1 MSAEQNSTQCAA
13 NELGVV
19 LRLGGIGI
27 RKLTNLSVG
36 PAGRYVPLAS
46 QSSRALPLPVRRKGG
61 RPALPLAARR
71 RNAEHLG
78 RQVIT
83 SAEEGWRKYPGDG
96 PDQTVRRGKDVHFC
110 NGFAT
115 QAAAERLVIRGTLGR
130 GTRPSFWTF
139 LDSIGVMR
147 RPWAR
152 DPLEHV
158 PQSHARATGA
168 GCGAPR

>member
-96 PDQTVRRGKDVHFC
+96 PTRQYVAAKMFTSATALRHRLRRSGLSFEELS
-110 NGFAT
+110 
-115 QAAAERLVIRGTLGR
+115 AE
-130 GTRPSFWTF
+130 
-139 LDSIGVMR
+139 
-147 RPWAR
+147 AR
-152 DPLEHV
+152 DRVFGRSWTRLG
-158 PQSHARATGA
+158 S
-168 GCGAPR
+168 